1 MPTHDG
7 IAGNMGFL
15 DLKSEILDQDMCAR
29 CGACVAVCP
38 PGFLSISDDHMPVP
52 AVAPDSMSCDDCTL
66 CLDVCPGKDT
76 ATPPSETRIFGRRRT
91 PGERWTGIF
100 RQSLVLTSTNPRVLA
115 GAAAGGAGTTFMLTA
130 LRSGLADAV
139 IVVGRDANRPWV
151 PAALIT
157 DSEDEVIRCGQTSYC
172 LTPNL
177 QLLRDPRFKRI
188 ALVGVPCEIQAVRK
202 MQNVVPP
209 PEVAEKVVLTVEI
222 ACASSTKLAG
232 TEYLITEKLG
242 IPLKEVTELRYREGE
257 YPGEFTVK
265 TRNGQRRSLPFF
277 GVVDEFKRHKTHRC
291 LVCGDWWSGLADVSI
306 SDGDPNI
313 YASSQSGAK
322 PPRQSTVMTRTEQG
336 EKIVQAAVQLGLAS
350 VRSRAFISEDNLGL
364 QRKRFRYAS
373 FAKAMPNRVPTP
385 PAKYEETETLLSDT
399 EVIDRMAFH
408 MKIAPS
414 QPGEAAAV
422 GRQRAPVTIG
432 FDVTS
437 AREIV
442 WRPPG
447 DKAIAQRV
455 AFAAALADGT
465 STIRNI
471 PKSDDI
477 ESNLSIL
484 RQLGV
489 DIWEAADASIVIG
502 GRGLRGLTPPGN
514 KATLSP
520 GNSATTARILIS
532 ILAGNPGEFR
542 IDGNELLRRR
552 PMEWVVEPLRRAGA
566 HIVYESSRG
575 RLPAHIRGSTLGAIS
590 HEVEV
595 FSAQPVSAL
604 LFGGL
609 QASGKTVIHRRAK
622 ARDHTERLL
631 RSLGVTV
638 DETETMVRMNPPER
652 LPPFNLTLPGD
663 ISTASLPIACVVASP
678 LPRRLVIEDV
688 GINETRTGFIRTLQA
703 MGAAIE
709 IEPKGM
715 EGNEPVGR
723 IIVES
728 GHPLRGIDVG
738 GASLVQS
745 MIDELPMLAA
755 LVARAEGRTVIRDAQ
770 ELKDK
775 DTNRITT
782 TVAALSP
789 FDVKIEGREDGF
801 VIEPSELSSAKSL
814 ALPPDHRVIFAAMTL
829 ASSLE
834 EPTTMSG
841 WEKVSVSFPGCL
853 ELLGQLASVSHFEKV

>member
-1 MPTHDG
+1 
-7 IAGNMGFL
+7 MGFL

-38 PGFLSISDDHMPVP
+38 PGFLAISDDHMPVP
-52 AVAPDSMSCDDCTL
+52 LVDPEAMSCEECSL

-76 ATPPSETRIFGRRRT
+76 ATPASETRIFGRTRT
-91 PGERWTGIF
+91 PAERWTGIF
-100 RQSLVLTSTNPRVLA
+100 RQSLVLTSTNPRVLS
-115 GAAAGGAGTTFMLTA
+115 GAAAGGAGTTLMLTA

-177 QLLRDPRFKRI
+177 QRLRDPRFKRI
-188 ALVGVPCEIQAVRK
+188 ALIGVPCEIQAVRK
-202 MQNVVPP
+202 MQNLVPL
-209 PEVAEKVVLTVEI
+209 PEVAEKVVLAVEI

-232 TEYLITEKLG
+232 TEFLITEKLG
-242 IPLKEVTELRYREGE
+242 FKLQDVTEMRYREGE
-257 YPGEFTVK
+257 YPGLFTVK
-265 TRNGQRRSLPFF
+265 TRDGQQKSLPFF
-277 GVVDEFKRHKTHRC
+277 EVVDEFKRHKTHRC
-291 LVCGDWWSGLADVSI
+291 LVCADWWSGLADVSI

-322 PPRQSTVMTRTEQG
+322 PPRQSIVMTRTEHG
-336 EKIVQAAVQLGLAS
+336 EKILQAAVQLGLAT

-364 QRKRFRYAS
+364 QRKRFRYAA
-373 FAKAMPNRVPTP
+373 FAESMPNRVPTP
-385 PAKYEETETLLSDT
+385 PVDYEETATLLTDT
-399 EVIDRMAFH
+399 EVIDRMSHH
-408 MKIAPS
+408 MRIGSGA
-414 QPGEAAAV
+414 QAGA
-422 GRQRAPVTIG
+422 GRRDRTPVTIG

-447 DKAIAQRV
+447 DKAIAQRA
-455 AFAAALADGT
+455 AFAAGLADGT

-471 PKSDDI
+471 PQSDDI
-477 ESNLSIL
+477 ENNLAIL

-502 GRGLRGLTPPGN
+502 GRGLRGLAAQES
-514 KATLSP
+514 KSTLNP
-520 GNSATTARILIS
+520 GNSATTARILMS
-532 ILAGNPGEFR
+532 ILAGTPGEFR

-552 PMEWVVEPLRRAGA
+552 PMEWIVEPLRKAGA

-575 RLPAHIRGSTLGAIS
+575 RLPAHIRGSTLGAID
-590 HEVEV
+590 HQVDI

-604 LFGGL
+604 LFAGL
-609 QASGKTVIHRRAK
+609 QSSGETAIKRRAK

-631 RSLGVTV
+631 RHLGVTV
-638 DETETMVRMNPPER
+638 DETETTVRMDPPDR
-652 LPPFNLTLPGD
+652 LPAFSLTLPGD
-663 ISTASLPIACVVASP
+663 ISTAAFPIACVVASP
-678 LPRRLVIEDV
+678 LSRRLVIEDV
-688 GINETRTGFIRTLQA
+688 GINETRSGFVRTLQA
-703 MGAAIE
+703 MGAGIE
-709 IEPKGM
+709 IEPTRI

-728 GHPLRGIDVG
+728 GHQLRGIELS
-738 GASLVQS
+738 GASLIQS

-755 LVARAEGRTVIRDAQ
+755 LAARAEGPTVIRDAQ

-775 DTNRITT
+775 DTNRIAT

-789 FDVKIEGREDGF
+789 FGVRVEGRDDGF
-801 VIEPSELSSAKSL
+801 VIEPSDLSSAKSL
-814 ALPPDHRVIFAAMTL
+814 VLPPDHRVIFAAMTL

-853 ELLGQLASVSHFEKV
+853 ELLGQLASVSHFEEV

>member
-1 MPTHDG
+1 
-7 IAGNMGFL
+7 MGFL

-38 PGFLSISDDHMPVP
+38 PGFLTISDDHMPVP
-52 AVAPDSMSCDDCTL
+52 AIAPEAMSCEDCSL

-76 ATPPSETRIFGRRRT
+76 ATPTSETKIFGRSRT
-91 PGERWTGIF
+91 PAERWTGVF
-100 RQSLVLTSTNPRVLA
+100 RQSLVLTSTNPRVLS
-115 GAAAGGAGTTFMLTA
+115 GAAAGGAGTTLMLTA

-139 IVVGRDANRPWV
+139 IVVGRDVNRPWV

-177 QLLRDPRFKRI
+177 HLLRDPRFKRI

-202 MQNVVPP
+202 MQNVLPLS
-209 PEVAEKVVLTVEI
+209 EVAEKVVLAVEI

-242 IPLKEVTELRYREGE
+242 IPLNEVAEMRYREGE

-265 TRNGQRRSLPFF
+265 TRDGQRRSLPFF
-277 GVVDEFKRHKTHRC
+277 EVVDEFKRHKTHRC
-291 LVCGDWWSGLADVSI
+291 LVCADWWSGLADVSI

-322 PPRQSTVMTRTEQG
+322 PPRQSIVMTRTAQG
-336 EKIVQAAVQLGLAS
+336 EKIVQAAVQLGLAT

-373 FAKAMPNRVPTP
+373 FAEAMPNRVPTP
-385 PAKYEETETLLSDT
+385 PVDYEETETLLTDT
-399 EVIDRMAFH
+399 EVIDRMSYH
-408 MKIAPS
+408 MRIGSSPAAG
-414 QPGEAAAV
+414 PGRRD
-422 GRQRAPVTIG
+422 GTPVTIG

-447 DKAIAQRV
+447 DKAIAQRA

-471 PKSDDI
+471 PQADDI
-477 ESNLSIL
+477 ENNLAIL

-502 GRGLRGLTPPGN
+502 GRGLRGLAAQESRP
-514 KATLSP
+514 TLNP
-520 GNSATTARILIS
+520 GNSATTARILMS
-532 ILAGNPGEFR
+532 ILAGTPGEFR
-542 IDGNELLRRR
+542 IDGNELLCRR
-552 PMEWVVEPLRRAGA
+552 PMEWIVEPLRKAGS

-575 RLPAHIRGSTLGAIS
+575 HLPAHIRGSTLGPINHS
-590 HEVEV
+590 VDI

-604 LFGGL
+604 LFAAL
-609 QASGKTVIHRRAK
+609 QSSGETVITRRAK

-631 RSLGVTV
+631 RHLGVAV
-638 DETETMVRMNPPER
+638 DETETSVRMTPPDR
-652 LPPFNLTLPGD
+652 LPAFDLTLPGD
-663 ISTASLPIACVVASP
+663 ISTAAFPIACVVASP

-688 GINETRTGFIRTLQA
+688 GINETRTGFVRTLQA
-703 MGAAIE
+703 MGARIE

-723 IIVES
+723 IIIES
-728 GHPLRGIDVG
+728 GHPLRGIEVG
-738 GASLVQS
+738 GASFVQS

-755 LVARAEGRTVIRDAQ
+755 LAARADGPTVIRDAQ

-775 DTNRITT
+775 DTDRIATT
-782 TVAALSP
+782 LSTLRP
-789 FDVKIEGREDGF
+789 FGVRIQGREDGF
-801 VIEPSELSSAKSL
+801 VIEPSELSGAKSL
-814 ALPPDHRVIFAAMTL
+814 VLLPDHRVIFAAMTL

-834 EPTTMSG
+834 EMTTISG
-841 WEKVSVSFPGCL
+841 WERVSVSFPGCL
-853 ELLGQLASVSHFEKV
+853 ELLSQLASVSHFEKL